1 MAEEEPLAVA
11 EPVGSEGEGASL
23 PVKEIVAE
31 GTERSEEGTPEAA
44 VEAAE
49 TQVASDNKRK
59 LDDLEPLENYEAPAK
74 KQQIDI
80 AEPTSESSVPA
91 EDQGTVASDE
101 ASREIGAQE
110 TDGSGYPT
118 TEKNVAVADSTT
130 SDSAHGITAV
140 DGNVEE
146 HSGQN
151 EEIGGEGL
159 RQAMMEKEPLGN
171 GQISSTSN
179 IEHAYI
185 DDAQNASLAP
195 QQDGFP
201 HDMHQIPYD
210 LSSSSRKIEVPNNKV
225 GILIGKSGETI
236 RFLQLN
242 SGASI
247 QITKDADVGQLSSTR
262 PVELTGTPENINKAE
277 QLIKN
282 VIAEADAGGSPSLVA
297 RGFSTSQPDSE
308 QIEIQI
314 PNGKV
319 GVIIG
324 KGGGTIK
331 NMQTKTGA
339 RIQLIPQHLPEGDS
353 SRERTVRITGNKKQI
368 ESAKELIKDVI
379 NQPPV
384 RQSSHS
390 STTHPP
396 HGPAPVTQWSHTP
409 TAPAQ
414 QTVGYSHQQIGMY
427 PPQTTQYPQTYNSYT
442 QEPPTRGAYGS
453 SWDQQRPPAGP
464 MQSTPQQPGGYDYYN
479 QGGFVRNNQPPNPL
493 PGSVPASTPAPMN
506 YNYAQSQSSDVYGN
520 SAPFTQPPPA
530 QQKYGYGYNEPTY
543 DNQPPGPQMYGQQ
556 QSIGSQPGMYGQQS
570 SIPYGKPAYSELP
583 PSYAPAP
590 ARPSQPEELMYQG
603 APPAQQPYPY
613 TSNAPTQQAPYTQT
627 YATANGYSQQP
638 PPSGGYPQQ
647 HAPVYGQGG
656 QAVPA
661 PYGQSVP
668 QSSGYSQY
676 PSSSQPSYDQTAQS
690 NVNYGYQGATTDA
703 AYIGNAPNS
712 GYAAQQPISNQLGY
726 SQPPANPSGYY
737 DQSMPQQPGGYA
749 VPGAP
754 VGYAKSVSPQP
765 GYGGQYDS
773 AQIYGQH

>member
-11 EPVGSEGEGASL
+11 ESVGSEGEEASL

-49 TQVASDNKRK
+49 TQVAPDNKRK

-74 KQQIDI
+74 KQQIGI

-110 TDGSGYPT
+110 TDGSG
-118 TEKNVAVADSTT
+118 
-130 SDSAHGITAV
+130 
-140 DGNVEE
+140 
-146 HSGQN
+146 
-151 EEIGGEGL
+151 L
-159 RQAMMEKEPLGN
+159 RQVKMENEPLGN
-171 GQISSTSN
+171 GQISSTNN
-179 IEHAYI
+179 IGHAYI
-185 DDAQNASLAP
+185 DNAQNASLVP

-236 RFLQLN
+236 RFLQIN

-368 ESAKELIKDVI
+368 ESAKEMIKDVI
-379 NQPPV
+379 NQIWLYL
-384 RQSSHS
+384 SHEIN
-390 STTHPP
+390 
-396 HGPAPVTQWSHTP
+396 
-409 TAPAQ
+409 
-414 QTVGYSHQQIGMY
+414 VGIL
-427 PPQTTQYPQTYNSYT
+427 
-442 QEPPTRGAYGS
+442 
-453 SWDQQRPPAGP
+453 
-464 MQSTPQQPGGYDYYN
+464 
-479 QGGFVRNNQPPNPL
+479 V
-493 PGSVPASTPAPMN
+493 
-506 YNYAQSQSSDVYGN
+506 
-520 SAPFTQPPPA
+520 
-530 QQKYGYGYNEPTY
+530 
-543 DNQPPGPQMYGQQ
+543 
-556 QSIGSQPGMYGQQS
+556 
-570 SIPYGKPAYSELP
+570 
-583 PSYAPAP
+583 
-590 ARPSQPEELMYQG
+590 
-603 APPAQQPYPY
+603 
-613 TSNAPTQQAPYTQT
+613 
-627 YATANGYSQQP
+627 
-638 PPSGGYPQQ
+638 
-647 HAPVYGQGG
+647 
-656 QAVPA
+656 
-661 PYGQSVP
+661 
-668 QSSGYSQY
+668 
-676 PSSSQPSYDQTAQS
+676 
-690 NVNYGYQGATTDA
+690 
-703 AYIGNAPNS
+703 
-712 GYAAQQPISNQLGY
+712 
-726 SQPPANPSGYY
+726 
-737 DQSMPQQPGGYA
+737 
-749 VPGAP
+749 
-754 VGYAKSVSPQP
+754 
-765 GYGGQYDS
+765 
-773 AQIYGQH
+773 